1 MRRTAS
7 ETQLYEDEAEAD
19 YKDFMFYSRVVN
31 GIISKQPCL
40 YQDDSLKHEN
50 HQCLQNIVRARHDN
64 DATNVAAAS
73 AAAANGGQAVAG
85 EQTLVSS
92 AFQQERSQRM
102 IRFTTQALAVS
113 EGHEHYYDEDHD
125 DNDDDD
131 DSEEGIFDLEL

>member
-31 GIISKQPCL
+31 GIISKQPSL

-50 HQCLQNIVRARHDN
+50 HQCLQNIVRARHD
-64 DATNVAAAS
+64 ATNATVSNAANGNGQ
-73 AAAANGGQAVAG
+73 AAAA